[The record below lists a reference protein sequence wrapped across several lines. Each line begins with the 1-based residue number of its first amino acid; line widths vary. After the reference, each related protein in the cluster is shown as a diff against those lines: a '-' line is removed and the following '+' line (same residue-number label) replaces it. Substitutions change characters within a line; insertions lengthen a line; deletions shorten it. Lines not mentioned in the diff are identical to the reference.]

1 MCLFSAH
8 NLDKDSYIVMG
19 QLPLTALRICGMG
32 QGGMGMRAEEILGLF
47 PEECRDRWRE
57 VAKLAKHLQEIR
69 IRADMPL
76 TILVDN
82 GELFVDMQGRIVDVP
97 EEAARPTP
105 EQMESM
111 LGHLCRYSV
120 YAFADEIRQGFLTV
134 QGGHRV
140 GLAGQVV
147 LDGEGRI
154 SNMKYIR
161 YLNIRIAHQI
171 RGAADALMPWL
182 FEKGRVMSTLL
193 ISPPGGGKTTMLR
206 DLIRQVSDG
215 TVYGRGV
222 NVSVVDERS
231 EIAGSYLGVSQNDV
245 GIRTD
250 VLDGCP
256 KVEGMM
262 RLIRSM
268 APQVLAVDEVGSL
281 ADAQALQM
289 AGGCGCKL
297 LATVHG
303 GSMEEVRQK
312 NYMRYVIEQGLF
324 ERYVMLDRRRGMSR
338 IVGIY
343 DREGKP
349 CTRQ

>member
-1 MCLFSAH
+1 
-8 NLDKDSYIVMG
+8 
-19 QLPLTALRICGMG
+19 
-32 QGGMGMRAEEILGLF
+32 MRAEEILGLF
-47 PEECRDRWRE
+47 PVESREWWQE
-57 VAKLAKHLQEIR
+57 VAKQAKRLQEIR
-69 IRADMPL
+69 LRADMPL

-82 GELFVDMQGRIVDVP
+82 RERFVDMQGRIVDMPGEAVRPAP
-97 EEAARPTP
+97 EEL
-105 EQMESM
+105 ENM
-111 LGHLCRYSV
+111 LKHLCRYSV

-140 GLAGQVV
+140 GLAGQVI

-154 SNMKYIR
+154 KNMKYIR

-171 RGAADALMPWL
+171 KGAADALMPCL
-182 FEKGRVMSTLL
+182 YEKGRLLSTLL
-193 ISPPGGGKTTMLR
+193 ISPPGGGKTTLLR
-206 DLIRQVSDG
+206 DIIRQVSDG
-215 TVYGRGV
+215 TVYGPGV

-289 AGGCGCKL
+289 AGGCGCRL
-297 LATVHG
+297 LATIHG

-312 NYMRYVIEQGLF
+312 NYMRYVMEQGLF
-324 ERYVMLDRRRGMSR
+324 DRYVLMDRRQGACR
-338 IVGIY
+338 IVEIY
-343 DREGKP
+343 DGEGKP
-349 CTRQ
+349 CIRR

>member
-1 MCLFSAH
+1 
-8 NLDKDSYIVMG
+8 
-19 QLPLTALRICGMG
+19 
-32 QGGMGMRAEEILGLF
+32 MRAEEILGLF
-47 PEECRDRWRE
+47 PEASRDRWRE
-57 VAKLAKHLQEIR
+57 VAKQAEHLQEIR
-69 IRADMPL
+69 LRAGMPL
-76 TILVDN
+76 SILAGN
-82 GELFVDMQGRIVDVP
+82 REYFLDMQGKVVDGP
-97 EEAARPTP
+97 EAAARPAP
-105 EQMESM
+105 EELEDM
-111 LGHLCRYSV
+111 LGHLCRYSI

-134 QGGHRV
+134 RGGHRV
-140 GLAGQVV
+140 GLAGQVI

-154 SNMKYIR
+154 KNMKYIR

-171 RGAADALMPWL
+171 RGAADALMPCL
-182 FEKGRVMSTLL
+182 YEEGRVMSTLL
-193 ISPPGGGKTTMLR
+193 VSPPGGGKTTMLR
-206 DLIRQVSDG
+206 DIIRQVSDG
-215 TVYGRGV
+215 TVYGPGV

-231 EIAGSYLGVSQNDV
+231 EIAGSYLGISQNDV

-268 APQVLAVDEVGSL
+268 APRVLAVDEVGSL

-297 LATVHG
+297 LATIHG
-303 GSMEEVRQK
+303 GSLEEVRQK
-312 NYMRYVIEQGLF
+312 NYMRYVMEQGLF
-324 ERYVMLDRRRGMSR
+324 ERYVMLDRRQGTCR

-343 DREGKP
+343 DREGKS

>member
-1 MCLFSAH
+1 
-8 NLDKDSYIVMG
+8 
-19 QLPLTALRICGMG
+19 
-32 QGGMGMRAEEILGLF
+32 MRPEEVLCLF
-47 PEECRDRWRE
+47 PEGIRDRWRE
-57 VAKLAKHLQEIR
+57 VAAQAERLQEIR
-69 IRADMPL
+69 FRAGMPL
-76 TILVDN
+76 SVWMDN
-82 GELFVDMQGRIVDVP
+82 RERFVDTQGRIVDRP
-97 EEAARPTP
+97 EKAARPAP
-105 EQMESM
+105 GELEE
-111 LGHLCRYSV
+111 LLKHLCRYSV

-140 GLAGQVV
+140 GLAGQVI

-154 SNMKYIR
+154 KNMKYIR

-171 RGAADALMPWL
+171 RGAADPVIP
-182 FEKGRVMSTLL
+182 FIYEDGHVTNTLL

-206 DLIRQVSDG
+206 DIIRQVSEG
-215 TVYGRGV
+215 TAYGEGV

-262 RLIRSM
+262 LLIRSM
-268 APQVLAVDEVGSL
+268 SPRVLAVDELGSI
-281 ADAQALQM
+281 DDVQALLL
-289 AGGCGCKL
+289 ASGCGCRL

-303 GSMEEVRQK
+303 GSLEEVRHK
-312 NYMRYVIEQGLF
+312 NYMRYVMEERLF
-324 ERYVMLDRRRGMSR
+324 ERYVMLDRKTGIYR
-338 IVGIY
+338 IAGIY

-349 CTRQ
+349 CIN

>member
-1 MCLFSAH
+1 
-8 NLDKDSYIVMG
+8 
-19 QLPLTALRICGMG
+19 
-32 QGGMGMRAEEILGLF
+32 MRAEEILMLF
-47 PEECRDRWRE
+47 PEGSRDRWRE
-57 VAKLAKHLQEIR
+57 VAKMARRLQEIR
-69 IRADMPL
+69 LRACLPL
-76 TILVDN
+76 SILVDN
-82 GELFVDMQGRIVDVP
+82 REYFVDRQGRIVDIP
-97 EEAARPTP
+97 GEAARPLP
-105 EQMESM
+105 EELENL
-111 LGHLCRYSV
+111 LGHLCKYSI

-140 GLAGQVV
+140 WLAGQVI

-154 SNMKYIR
+154 KNMKYIR

-171 RGAADALMPWL
+171 RGAADALMPCL
-182 FEKGRVMSTLL
+182 YEDGQVMSTLL

-206 DLIRQVSDG
+206 DIIRQVSDG
-215 TVYGRGV
+215 TVYGRGI

-268 APQVLAVDEVGSL
+268 APRVLAVDEVGSL

-297 LATVHG
+297 LATIHG
-303 GSMEEVRQK
+303 GSMEEVRRK
-312 NYMRYVIEQGLF
+312 DYMRYIMEQGLF
-324 ERYVMLDRRRGMSR
+324 ERYVMLDRRQGACR
-338 IVGIY
+338 IVEIY
-343 DREGKP
+343 DGEGKP